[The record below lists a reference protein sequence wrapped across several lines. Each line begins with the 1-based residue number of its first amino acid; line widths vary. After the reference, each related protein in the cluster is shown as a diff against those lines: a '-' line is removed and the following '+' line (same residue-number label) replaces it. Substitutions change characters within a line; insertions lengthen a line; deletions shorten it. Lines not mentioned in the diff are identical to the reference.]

1 MNLTIENLK
10 AAGAFTGAPVK
21 KEIKWKQADY
31 ISVDLCEDF
40 VDGENLYL
48 LVRIGEAGDEES
60 YEEWHRSEDGDHVL
74 RLSEHTATTY
84 VRRIGYAAAMA
95 DITSSISKSDPFAGR
110 IASSI
115 CDAEGKAVF
124 TPADITG
131 EADPER
137 GPMSRELVLELL
149 RVMGEVNGAGKTK
162 S

>member
-1 MNLTIENLK
+1 MNLTIENLQ

-21 KEIKWKQADY
+21 KEIAWQNDEGVELQAT
-31 ISVDLCEDF
+31 VF
-40 VDGENLYL
+40 
-48 LVRIGEAGDEES
+48 
-60 YEEWHRSEDGDHVL
+60 
-74 RLSEHTATTY
+74 
-84 VRRIGYAAAMA
+84 VRRVGYSAALSDLTAA
-95 DITSSISKSDPFAGR
+95 RCKSDPVAGR

-124 TPADITG
+124 TPGDITG

-137 GPMSRELVLELL
+137 GPLHHALVMELM